1 MFGRRLSRALVVTAT
16 AFSVL
21 MVSATFADTIQVDG
35 DIASN
40 GQGSTNV
47 CLTAGTG
54 KTVTANLNL
63 KYNGNDHF
71 NDGTV
76 TITASLDG
84 DRGSSFITADGG
96 SLSLSGWSAGDDV
109 NTNLNITI
117 ADDWDTTSATDPGP
131 YKIVYTLSQVGNTYV
146 ADNSSNMNVVN
157 INGTECGGGGGGPT
171 NAAPSVTA
179 TWVPNSVGCRVASTL
194 NVNFTDADSTSWTA
208 AIDWDYQSSTF
219 TADQNVGS
227 VTPGPQVPS
236 FSATHAYNAPGT
248 YTAAVQVTD
257 NQGAVGS
264 DIDDLTVNQTYSANF
279 LQPLD
284 GSSPSRL
291 IANTMKKGRV
301 VPVKITITD
310 DCTLLPVN
318 DPATVVTITVKTATF
333 TPTASDAVE
342 SFSDAGQSAG
352 QTVAF
357 RWSADSSV
365 AGGGFWIYNLDSTG
379 FQIGTCYEIRAVVG
393 GITASNY
400 ALLKP
405 TK

>member
-1 MFGRRLSRALVVTAT
+1 MIGGRSRVVTLVT
-16 AFSVL
+16 AL
-21 MVSATFADTIQVDG
+21 TMLTVSTALADTIQVDG

-40 GQGSTNV
+40 GQGNTIA

-54 KTVTANLNL
+54 KTITANLNL
-63 KYNGNDHF
+63 KYNSVNHF

-76 TITASLDG
+76 AIAAALDG
-84 DRGSSFITADGG
+84 GRGSQFITADGG
-96 SLSLSGWSAGDDV
+96 SLSLSGWDGNGDEVD
-109 NTNLNITI
+109 TNLTITI
-117 ADDWDTTSATDPGP
+117 AADWATKSASDPGP
-131 YKIVYTLSQVGNTYV
+131 YKILYTLTQAGNPYI
-146 ADNSSNMNVVN
+146 ADNSSNMNAVI

-171 NAAPSVTA
+171 NAAPEVTA
-179 TWVPNSVGCRVASTL
+179 TWNPNPVGCRVASTL
-194 NVNFTDADSTSWTA
+194 GVSFTDADSTSWTA

-219 TADQNVGS
+219 TADENVGS
-227 VTPGPQVPS
+227 VTPGSPS

-264 DIDDLTVNQTYSANF
+264 DTDALTVNQTYSVNF

-310 DCTLLPVN
+310 DCTLAPVT
-318 DPATVVTITVKTATF
+318 DPTTAVSIAVKTATF
-333 TPTASDAVE
+333 TATSTDAVE
-342 SFSDAGQSAG
+342 TFSDAGQSAG
-352 QTVAF
+352 ETVAF

-365 AGGGFWIYNLDSTG
+365 AGGGFWIYNLDTNG
-379 FQIGTCYEIRAVVG
+379 FQIGTCYEIRAKIG